1 MKPIEAVH
9 NLSMAAF
16 TARFN
21 WVRYVT
27 GLAAGAFTL
36 LVSFSHFLQISLFW
50 LRSICSLLF
59 LCVLLGVTLLL
70 REASAL
76 DRSSDRLW
84 RDLRRSQAED
94 LEVAIQPILSGG
106 ERFLFVAFYL
116 AFIISLLAMVSALW
130 SATESPHQVQPTA
143 ARAERC
149 SRG

>member
-9 NLSMAAF
+9 NLGMAAF

-50 LRSICSLLF
+50 LRSVCSLLF

-76 DRSSDRLW
+76 GRLSDRLW
-84 RDLRRSQAED
+84 RDLHRPQAED
-94 LEVAIQPILSGG
+94 LVVALRPRLSGG
-106 ERFLFVAFYL
+106 EWFLFVAFYL
-116 AFIISLLAMVSALW
+116 VFIISLLVMASALW
-130 SATESPHQVQPTA
+130 SAAESPHPVQPTA
-143 ARAERC
+143 ARA
-149 SRG
+149 GALFAD